1 LAGGGVGSILVSV
14 LDSLDEIEEALFS
27 DDD

>member
-1 LAGGGVGSILVSV
+1 LAGGGGGSILVSG

-27 DDD
+27 GKD